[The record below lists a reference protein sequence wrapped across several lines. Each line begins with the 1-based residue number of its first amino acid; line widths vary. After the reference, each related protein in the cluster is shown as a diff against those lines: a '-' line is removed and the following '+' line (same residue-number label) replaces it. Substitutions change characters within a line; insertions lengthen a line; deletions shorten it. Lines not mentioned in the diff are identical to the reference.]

1 MICTANLKN
10 STTWRQFL
18 WTNHKNV
25 YLEFDLTVDYNSGR
39 GTASLGHDVAGDTG
53 IVPGIR
59 EAGFGDDEIMV
70 ASSFNDAFGAERLF
84 IFQPFHLKNSGAYQ

>member
-1 MICTANLKN
+1 MRN